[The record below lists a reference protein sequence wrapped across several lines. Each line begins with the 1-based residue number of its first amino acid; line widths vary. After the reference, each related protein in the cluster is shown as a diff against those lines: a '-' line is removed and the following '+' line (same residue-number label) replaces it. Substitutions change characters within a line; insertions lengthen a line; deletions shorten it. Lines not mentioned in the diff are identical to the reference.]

1 VFVKLRKQQPFSWK
15 WKRTA
20 EKYFAN
26 IDDVSYHSDLK
37 STIAG
42 MGFFLCHHIQ
52 TGSEAHKASYPMG
65 TGGSYP
71 GGKVA
76 GV

>member
-1 VFVKLRKQQPFSWK
+1 
-15 WKRTA
+15 
-20 EKYFAN
+20 
-26 IDDVSYHSDLK
+26 
-37 STIAG
+37 